1 MDVWS
6 HTRAGSATDFPALMR
21 DLGGSTPSGGRH
33 RGRPGGPARR
43 IVAKPLAPLADAR
56 VRAYRGFSVSRCRR
70 TRPSSTLL
78 AFGLALLVVVGLAF
92 GGATLTSPLT
102 ADAATQQDL
111 NKVKGKIGF
120 TKSKLEKRRS
130 RERKLQRDVQGYSA
144 RIAELQPRIDS
155 LQQRQ
160 DGIQS
165 DLDASEAR
173 LGKTQ
178 SDLRAERKRL
188 VRLRAKLAR
197 SREVL
202 AARLVELYQ
211 ADKPSLVAVVV
222 NSKGFADLL
231 ERGEFLNRIG
241 QQDQRIVRSVKAAR
255 VEAIATEARL
265 SKLEARQRTTNERIE
280 SRRDEV
286 AQVKGR
292 LVSARGTIAEA
303 RASRNKLLRSVRVDR
318 KEIEEHLK
326 GLQKEESKI
335 QAKLSG
341 MPSGGGV
348 RQGSGNLVWPAN
360 APITS
365 PFGFRWGRLHGGIDL
380 GVPTGTPV
388 HAADDGTVA
397 ISGWVGGYGNY
408 ICIDHGGGF
417 STCYGHNSRLG
428 VSVGQRVSKG
438 QVIAASGNTGN
449 STGPHIHFE
458 TRVNGVQKDPMGY
471 L

>member
-1 MDVWS
+1 M
-6 HTRAGSATDFPALMR
+6 TPRAPGPASR
-21 DLGGSTPSGGRH
+21 A
-33 RGRPGGPARR
+33 PARR
-43 IVAKPLAPLADAR
+43 IVAKPLAPLVGAV

-78 AFGLALLVVVGLAF
+78 AFGLAVLVVAGLAF
-92 GGATLTSPLT
+92 GATTLTSPLT
-102 ADAATQQDL
+102 ADAATQRDL
-111 NKVKGKIGF
+111 DKVEGKIGS
-120 TKSKLEKRRS
+120 TKSKLAKRRS
-130 RERKLQRDVQGYSA
+130 RERKLQRDVQGYSS
-144 RIAELQPRIDS
+144 RIAELQPRIDR

-160 DGIQS
+160 DGIQT

-178 SDLRAERKRL
+178 GDLRSERKRL
-188 VRLRAKLAR
+188 VRLRAKLAE

-211 ADKPSLVAVVV
+211 ADKPSLVAVVI

-231 ERGEFLNRIG
+231 ERGEFLHRIG
-241 QQDQRIVRSVKAAR
+241 EQDQRIVRGVKSAR
-255 VEAIATEARL
+255 VEAVATEARL
-265 SKLEARQRTTNERIE
+265 AKLEVRQRATNERIE

-292 LVSARGTIAEA
+292 LVSARATIADA
-303 RASRNKLLRSVRVDR
+303 RAARNKLLKKVKVDR
-318 KEIEEHLK
+318 KELEEHLH
-326 GLQKEESKI
+326 GLEKEQSKI

-360 APITS
+360 APLTS
-365 PFGFRWGRLHGGIDL
+365 PFGYRWGRLHGGIDL

-397 ISGWVGGYGNY
+397 IAGWVGGYGNY
-408 ICIDHGGGF
+408 ICINHGGGF

-428 VSVGQRVSKG
+428 VKVGQRVSKG

-458 TRVNGVQKDPMGY
+458 TRVNGIQKNPMLY

>member
-1 MDVWS
+1 
-6 HTRAGSATDFPALMR
+6 
-21 DLGGSTPSGGRH
+21 
-33 RGRPGGPARR
+33 
-43 IVAKPLAPLADAR
+43 
-56 VRAYRGFSVSRCRR
+56 VSRCRR

-78 AFGLALLVVVGLAF
+78 AFGLAVLVVVGLVIG
-92 GGATLTSPLT
+92 GGASVLPG
-102 ADAATQQDL
+102 AQAATQSDL
-111 NKVKGKIGF
+111 SKVKGKIGT
-120 TKSKLEKRRS
+120 TKSKLDKRRN
-130 RERKLQRDVQGYSA
+130 RERQLDRDVQGYSD
-144 RIAELQPRIDS
+144 RIAALQPRIDS
-155 LQQRQ
+155 LQKRQ
-160 DGIQS
+160 DAVQA
-165 DLDASEAR
+165 DLDSSEQR

-178 SDLRAERKRL
+178 ASLRSERKRL
-188 VRLRAKLAR
+188 VQLRAKLDE
-197 SREVL
+197 SRRVL
-202 AARLVELYQ
+202 SARLVELYQ
-211 ADKPSLVAVVV
+211 ADKPSIVSVVV

-255 VEAIATEARL
+255 IEAVATEARL
-265 SKLEARQRTTNERIE
+265 QKLERRQRTTNERIE
-280 SRRDEV
+280 SRRDEI

-292 LVSARGTIAEA
+292 LVSARGTISEA
-303 RASRNKLLRSVRVDR
+303 RQSRAKLLRKVRVDR
-318 KEIEEHLK
+318 KELEQHLK

-428 VSVGQRVSKG
+428 VQVGQRVSKG

-458 TRVNGVQKDPMGY
+458 TRVGGVQKDPMGY

>member
-1 MDVWS
+1 MLVGERRGIGVANRLARLVS
-6 HTRAGSATDFPALMR
+6 AGD
-21 DLGGSTPSGGRH
+21 
-33 RGRPGGPARR
+33 RP
-43 IVAKPLAPLADAR
+43 
-56 VRAYRGFSVSRCRR
+56 YRWRSVSRCRR

-78 AFGLALLVVVGLAF
+78 ALGLAVLVVVGLAIGGVPF
-92 GGATLTSPLT
+92 GSTPT
-102 ADAATQQDL
+102 AEANTQREL
-111 NKVKGKIGF
+111 NQLQNKIGSTKGK
-120 TKSKLEKRRS
+120 LDQRRS
-130 RERKLQRDVQGYSA
+130 RERKLHRDVQGYSE
-144 RIAELQPRIDS
+144 RIAELQPRIDR

-160 DGIQS
+160 DAVQS
-165 DLDASEAR
+165 DLDTSEQR

-178 SDLRAERKRL
+178 GDLRSERKRL
-188 VRLRAKLAR
+188 VRLRAKLEE

-202 AARLVELYQ
+202 SARLVELYQ
-211 ADKPSLVAVVV
+211 ADKPSIVSVVV

-241 QQDQRIVRSVKAAR
+241 QQDKRIVTEVKAAR
-255 VEAIATEARL
+255 VEAVETEARL
-265 SKLEARQRTTNERIE
+265 EKLEVSQRRTNERIE
-280 SRRDEV
+280 TRRDEI

-292 LVSARGTIAEA
+292 LVSARGTISEA
-303 RASRNKLLRSVRVDR
+303 RKGRNRLLRQVRVDR
-318 KEIEEHLK
+318 KELETHLK
-326 GLQKEESKI
+326 GLEKEQSKI
-335 QAKLSG
+335 QAKLNG
-341 MPSGGGV
+341 MPAGGAV

-360 APITS
+360 GPLTS
-365 PFGFRWGRLHGGIDL
+365 PFGMRWGRLHGGIDL

-408 ICIDHGGGF
+408 ICINHGGGF
-417 STCYGHNSRLG
+417 STCYAHNSRNG

-458 TRVNGVQKDPMGY
+458 TRVNGVQRDPMGY

>member
-1 MDVWS
+1 M
-6 HTRAGSATDFPALMR
+6 
-21 DLGGSTPSGGRH
+21 
-33 RGRPGGPARR
+33 
-43 IVAKPLAPLADAR
+43 
-56 VRAYRGFSVSRCRR
+56 
-70 TRPSSTLL
+70 LL
-78 AFGLALLVVVGLAF
+78 ALGLAVVLVAGFAV
-92 GGATLTSPLT
+92 ATGPLT
-102 ADAATQQDL
+102 AQANTQQKL
-111 NKVKGKIGF
+111 NQLKSKIGS
-120 TKSKLEKRRS
+120 TKSKVEQRRS

-144 RIAELQPRIDS
+144 RIAELQPKIDR

-160 DGIQS
+160 DTVQS
-165 DLDASEAR
+165 DLDASEQR

-188 VRLRAKLAR
+188 VQLRAKLEQ
-197 SREVL
+197 SRRVL

-211 ADKPSLVAVVV
+211 ADKPSIVSVVV

-241 QQDQRIVRSVKAAR
+241 QQDQKIVRSVKAAR

-265 SKLEARQRTTNERIE
+265 EKLEARQRTTNARIE
-280 SRRDEV
+280 SRRDEIV
-286 AQVKGR
+286 QVKGR

-303 RASRNKLLRSVRVDR
+303 RASRNRLLKKVRVDR
-318 KEIEEHLK
+318 KELEEHLH
-326 GLQKEESKI
+326 GLEKEESKI

-360 APITS
+360 APLTS
-365 PFGFRWGRLHGGIDL
+365 PFGHRWGRLHGGIDL

-388 HAADDGTVA
+388 HAADDGTVVIA
-397 ISGWVGGYGNY
+397 GWVGGYGNY

-458 TRVNGVQKDPMGY
+458 TRVNGVQRDPMGY

>member
-1 MDVWS
+1 M
-6 HTRAGSATDFPALMR
+6 
-21 DLGGSTPSGGRH
+21 
-33 RGRPGGPARR
+33 
-43 IVAKPLAPLADAR
+43 
-56 VRAYRGFSVSRCRR
+56 SRCRR

-78 AFGLALLVVVGLAF
+78 ALGLAVLVAVGLVIG
-92 GGATLTSPLT
+92 GGALSSLPG
-102 ADAATQQDL
+102 AQAATQNDL
-111 NKVKGKIGF
+111 SKVKGKIGF

-130 RERKLQRDVQGYSA
+130 RERKLQSDVQGYSA
-144 RIAELQPRIDS
+144 RIAQLQPKIDD
-155 LQQRQ
+155 LQQKQ
-160 DGIQS
+160 DAVQS

-178 SDLRAERKRL
+178 GDLRSERKRL
-188 VRLRAKLAR
+188 VRLRAKLAE
-197 SREVL
+197 SRKVL

-211 ADKPSLVAVVV
+211 ADKPSLVSVVV

-241 QQDQRIVRSVKAAR
+241 QQDQRIVRTVKAAR

-265 SKLEARQRTTNERIE
+265 AKLEVRQRATNERIE

-303 RASRNKLLRSVRVDR
+303 RAGRNRLLKQVRVDR
-318 KEIEEHLK
+318 KELEEHLK

-360 APITS
+360 APLTS

-397 ISGWVGGYGNY
+397 IAGWVGGYGNY
-408 ICIDHGGGF
+408 ICINHGGGF

>member
-1 MDVWS
+1 M
-6 HTRAGSATDFPALMR
+6 
-21 DLGGSTPSGGRH
+21 
-33 RGRPGGPARR
+33 
-43 IVAKPLAPLADAR
+43 
-56 VRAYRGFSVSRCRR
+56 SRCRR

-78 AFGLALLVVVGLAF
+78 AFGLAVLLTVGLVI
-92 GGATLTSPLT
+92 GAGPL
-102 ADAATQQDL
+102 ASLQHAEASTQSEL
-111 NKVKGKIGF
+111 NQLKNKIGS
-120 TKSKLEKRRS
+120 TKDKLGARRS
-130 RERKLQRDVQGYSA
+130 RERKLQQDVQGYSS
-144 RIAELQPRIDS
+144 RIAELQPQIDR

-160 DGIQS
+160 DAVQA
-165 DLDASEAR
+165 DLDVSAQR

-178 SDLRAERKRL
+178 SDLRSERKRL
-188 VRLRAKLAR
+188 VRLRAKLNE

-202 AARLVELYQ
+202 SARLVELYQ
-211 ADKPSLVAVVV
+211 ADKPSIVSVVV

-241 QQDQRIVRSVKAAR
+241 QQDQRIVRGVKAAR

-265 SKLEARQRTTNERIE
+265 DALEARQRTTNARIE

-286 AQVKGR
+286 AQVKAR
-292 LVSARGTIAEA
+292 LVGARSTISEA
-303 RASRNKLLRSVRVDR
+303 RQSRSKLLGKVRVDR
-318 KEIEEHLK
+318 KELESHLK
-326 GLQKEESKI
+326 GLEKEESKI

-341 MPSGGGV
+341 LPSGGAV

-360 APITS
+360 APLTS
-365 PFGFRWGRLHGGIDL
+365 PFGMRWGRLHGGVDL

-397 ISGWVGGYGNY
+397 IAGWVGGYGNY

-428 VSVGQRVSKG
+428 VQVGQRVSKG

-458 TRVNGVQKDPMGY
+458 TRVNGVQRDPMGY